1 MEGPPAHVPVTR
13 PSLCPQQAFAR
24 LWEVGTLE
32 RAGGL
37 CDPDSAHPQA
47 PDWVDAEECHRCRV
61 QFGVVTRKVSALWWG
76 RATCHHLEAN
86 GPTHG
91 PVPLGH
97 GLLGA
102 NPVLSVW

>member
-1 MEGPPAHVPVTR
+1 M
-13 PSLCPQQAFAR
+13 
-24 LWEVGTLE
+24 E

-76 RATCHHLEAN
+76 RATRHHLEAN

-91 PVPLGH
+91 PVPLSH